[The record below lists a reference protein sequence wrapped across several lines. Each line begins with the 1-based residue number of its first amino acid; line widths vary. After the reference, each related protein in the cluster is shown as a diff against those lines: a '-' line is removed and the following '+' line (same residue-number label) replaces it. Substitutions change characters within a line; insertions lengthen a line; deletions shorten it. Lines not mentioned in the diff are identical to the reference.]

1 LGRWGDTSDPTSALG
16 PVWEPSKP
24 GWAPATSFQDP
35 DMVRTEISLHV
46 LAYNLKR
53 MITTLVVAPKRTR
66 DENDVVARL

>member
-1 LGRWGDTSDPTSALG
+1 
-16 PVWEPSKP
+16 
-24 GWAPATSFQDP
+24 
-35 DMVRTEISLHV
+35 MSLLV